1 MQLKE
6 NYKILSFLLILLST
20 FSFFL
25 GFYLD
30 ENSAGGGSYVGD
42 WVFAWSNLQTFLNN
56 DIFTAIKITSEVNIE
71 EYGSNR
77 PPLLYMLHKLF
88 NPFAES
94 EIGYRRSVFIIS
106 LAIPILFYFCLKQ
119 KFKEENNLTLLLI
132 ASTVF
137 LSPYYRTSA
146 YWGLEENYGFI
157 VLLLTFL
164 SLNYFLSNDDQDGY
178 KIYFQL
184 LLLTFFSS
192 LCVYFDQKLV
202 LIPVICFL
210 TIIKSK
216 KLIKFKIFSF
226 LFYLILS
233 LPFIYLMI
241 LWGGIFPSVLTEN
254 RRLGN
259 QLYLDHIGYA
269 STIIAFYLLP
279 LLLFKGENII
289 NLIKK
294 FFLKRSNYYL
304 ISLFFIYLF
313 YLVVSN
319 DFSQQDFKNI
329 HSVVGKGFLHKSS
342 IILFENYLI
351 WKIFTF
357 FSFFVSWL
365 IIIIFVDRN
374 FKDSLILLYLFTLS
388 IFATPILQE
397 YFDPL
402 VFLMAFTF
410 FSSKLFINYKNS
422 IILFLYFSILLISSN
437 VYYYKLLN

>member
-1 MQLKE
+1 M
-6 NYKILSFLLILLST
+6 
-20 FSFFL
+20 
-25 GFYLD
+25 
-30 ENSAGGGSYVGD
+30 GD
-42 WVFAWSNLQTFLNN
+42 WVFAWSNLQSFLNN
-56 DIFTAIKITSEVNIE
+56 DIFTAIKITSGVNIE

-119 KFKEENNLTLLLI
+119 KFKEENNLILLLI

-192 LCVYFDQKLV
+192 LCIYFDQKLV

-216 KLIKFKIFSF
+216 KLIKFKILSF

-241 LWGGIFPSVLTEN
+241 LWGGIFPSALTEN

-304 ISLFFIYLF
+304 ITLFFIYLF

-374 FKDSLILLYLFTLS
+374 FKDSLILLYFFIFP

-402 VFLMAFTF
+402 VFLMVFTF

-437 VYYYKLLN
+437 VYYYQLLN

>member
-1 MQLKE
+1 MQLKD

-20 FSFFL
+20 SSFFL

-42 WVFAWSNLQTFLNN
+42 WVFLWPNLKLFIDN
-56 DIFTAIKITSEVNIE
+56 DLYTAITHENLL
-71 EYGSNR
+71 SNR
-77 PPLLYMLHKLF
+77 FPLLYILHASL
-88 NPFAES
+88 NPFVDNA
-94 EIGYRRSVFIIS
+94 IAYRRSVFVIS
-106 LAIPILFYFCLKQ
+106 LIVPVLFYFCLKQ
-119 KFKEENNLTLLLI
+119 KFKKENNLTLLLI

-164 SLNYFLSNDDQDGY
+164 FLNYFLSNDDQDGY

-192 LCVYFDQKLV
+192 LCIYFDQKLV

-216 KLIKFKIFSF
+216 KLIKFKILSF

-241 LWGGIFPSVLTEN
+241 LWGGIFPSALTES

-289 NLIKK
+289 NLIKN
-294 FFLKRSNYYL
+294 FFLKINNYYL

-313 YLVVSN
+313 YLIGFN
-319 DFSQQDFKNI
+319 DFFQQDFNNI
-329 HSVVGKGFLHKSS
+329 HSIVGKGFLHKSS

-374 FKDSLILLYLFTLS
+374 FKDSLILLYFFILS
-388 IFATPILQE
+388 IFAEPILQE

-402 VFLMAFTF
+402 VFLMVFTF
-410 FSSKLFINYKNS
+410 FNSKLFINYKNS